1 MQLTLLGK
9 CVQAQAD
16 KETSVR
22 SESTTLFSAK
32 GGGIHAG
39 CIGMSAPSITISAK
53 PTVKTTIKTV

>member
-1 MQLTLLGK
+1 M
-9 CVQAQAD
+9 
-16 KETSVR
+16 R
-22 SESTTLFSAK
+22 SESTALFSAK